1 MARSNIDILFAPV
14 CSFSN
19 SSTSCLVA
27 DELPLL
33 AHVRH
38 KLETRRVEEEGVLL
52 TANVMKDRI
61 NSLYR
66 DVALGEP
73 SVGGLQVWEL
83 Q

>member
-1 MARSNIDILFAPV
+1 M
-14 CSFSN
+14 CSFNN

-27 DELPLL
+27 DELLL

-66 DVALGEP
+66 DVALGDP
-73 SVGGLQVWEL
+73 SGGGLQVWEL